1 MTDQR
6 YLNTALGIIVTRPW
20 AFWTKFDDWLLDNL
34 DIQRAFDAQAL
45 AVVAQGRDH
54 YSAYTIVE
62 YLRHDTL
69 LRQVQAHSMLKI
81 NNNLTAS
88 MARLFGCMHPKHKGL
103 FEYRS

>member
-1 MTDQR
+1 MI
-6 YLNTALGIIVTRPW
+6 GC
-20 AFWTKFDDWLLDNL
+20 WTTSTYSGRLTHRRLLL
-34 DIQRAFDAQAL
+34 S
-45 AVVAQGRDH
+45 H
-54 YSAYTIVE
+54 SAYTIVE